1 MTPLED
7 ARSLAGR
14 YTAGTLNDTG
24 QAICVECGETLP
36 DHKERCRW
44 QALTRIGD
52 ALDAAGR
59 VVDGHERQLSDLEMT
74 RRLNALA
81 KALQND
87 APVVAIP
94 YEEQAVPEDAPEP
107 RVVRFYV
114 KSGALRADLSDN
126 TTMTYD
132 AERESWAKEGE
143 G

>member
-14 YTAGTLNDTG
+14 YTAGTLNDTE
-24 QAICVECGETLP
+24 QAVCVECGATLP
-36 DHKERCRW
+36 DHLERCRW

-52 ALDAAGR
+52 ALEAAGR

-94 YEEQAVPEDAPEP
+94 YEEQGIPEDAPEP
-107 RVVRFYV
+107 RVVRLYV
-114 KSGALRADLSDN
+114 KEGAVRADMSDN
-126 TTMTYD
+126 TVMTYD
-132 AERESWAKEGE
+132 TEGESWVKEGE